1 MPIHTSPFP
10 TTHDTIGPSTLSS
23 PVQVPSSPPSPSPQS
38 RRNTDNDH
46 GNNGQNNQ
54 LTSASN
60 DVATLDLDKRLSQ
73 YTVDFNKFPGGS
85 KEKIEDVFE
94 DEDQGPE
101 FGGPED
107 FTLNLE
113 KYLNGTASPE
123 DRKQQDEDEPDSE
136 EDALPEYSP
145 SPSPRARH
153 HHSHNHEEAE
163 ESEFGPPVDMSTPSH
178 LMWRKNYGSGKEE
191 TRLELEDIEE
201 SLPSSPE
208 KDDSPSKSGKEN
220 GMEESRTFTTVLR
233 EIEDLHEQ
241 RRERDEKIE
250 ENQKELASAREEIQN
265 LRAELQL
272 KDSLLSEANGRLG
285 EEDVLREQ
293 LKALKQKADEKSTT
307 SENDAKEIAKLQ
319 EELKQAREQLEKRDE
334 ALEDSSTKLRE
345 LTASSELQLRQ
356 KNSEIEDLK
365 AQIDE
370 KELQIADADEDLAD
384 VQRQY
389 DILKDRIESLETR
402 NSPLEEKNILLEKE
416 LSAVKTELASQRN
429 AVLTMAVDLSIEVQG
444 KDYTEVIHRLQQQL
458 KDLKESGHD
467 HGKSTQVEE
476 ELQNK
481 LDQAQSALQRSV
493 TEKEVA
499 ETEWQRSKDLLAE
512 TRSLITT
519 IEGENIHLTARI
531 QELNSNLTKAREE
544 IDRLKEQHRQEL
556 ASINVQQT
564 PAKPD
569 ISTPDRT
576 NELREAH
583 RLEIQNL
590 REINTTSINDLR
602 TSYNDTI
609 QHLRAMLSTS
619 EKRATSLHNQLLETQ
634 STTTAQSHEI
644 DTLRSE
650 IEQLQST
657 LALKEEASAE
667 MDKMIAKSIEKR
679 EREWER
685 RTELLLKERDKM
697 GKALMWAWGEKEVG
711 KPSSSSS
718 ERAKNRDP
726 SASVAAAGDASGSEE
741 KKARQGYRY
750 KYVVRS

>member
-10 TTHDTIGPSTLSS
+10 TTHDTIGASTLSS
-23 PVQVPSSPPSPSPQS
+23 PEQVPSSPPSPSPQS
-38 RRNTDNDH
+38 RRNIDNNH
-46 GNNGQNNQ
+46 GNNVQ
-54 LTSASN
+54 TSN
-60 DVATLDLDKRLSQ
+60 DIATLDLDRRLSQ

-85 KEKIEDVFE
+85 KENIEDVFE
-94 DEDQGPE
+94 DENEGPE

-107 FTLNLE
+107 FTINLD
-113 KYLNGTASPE
+113 KYLEGTVSPE
-123 DRKQQDEDEPDSE
+123 GRKQQDEDDPDSE
-136 EDALPEYSP
+136 DDALPEYSP

-153 HHSHNHEEAE
+153 HHSHNQEEGE
-163 ESEFGPPVDMSTPSH
+163 ESEFGPPVDISTPSH
-178 LMWRKNYGSGKEE
+178 LMWRKNYGSAKEE

-208 KDDSPSKSGKEN
+208 KDDSPSKNGKEN

-250 ENQKELASAREEIQN
+250 ENQKQLASAREEIEN
-265 LRAELQL
+265 LRVELQL
-272 KDSLLSEANGRLG
+272 KDSLLVEANGRLG

-293 LKALKQKADEKSTT
+293 LKALQQNADEKATT
-307 SENDAKEIAKLQ
+307 SEDNAKEIAKLQ
-319 EELKQAREQLEKRDE
+319 DELRDARVQLEKRDE
-334 ALEDSSTKLRE
+334 ALEDSGTKLRE

-370 KELQIADADEDLAD
+370 KEIQIADADEEMVE

-389 DILKDRIESLETR
+389 DIFKERIESLETR

-416 LSAVKTELASQRN
+416 LSGVKAELASQRN
-429 AVLTMAVDLSIEVQG
+429 VVLTMAVDLSIEVQG
-444 KDYTEVIHRLQQQL
+444 KDYNEVIQSLQQQL
-458 KDLKESGHD
+458 KDLKESSHD
-467 HGKSTQVEE
+467 NGKSSQVE

-481 LDQAQSALQRSV
+481 IDQAQSALQRSV
-493 TEKEVA
+493 SEKEVA

-519 IEGENIHLTARI
+519 IEGENTRLTARI

-544 IDRLKEQHRQEL
+544 VDRLKEQHRHEL

-564 PAKPD
+564 PAQPI

-602 TSYNDTI
+602 ASYNDTI
-609 QHLRAMLSTS
+609 QHLRTMLSTS
-619 EKRATSLHNQLLETQ
+619 EKRATQLHNQLLETQ
-634 STTTAQSHEI
+634 STTTTQSHEI
-644 DTLRSE
+644 NSLRSE
-650 IEQLQST
+650 IENLQAT
-657 LALKEEASAE
+657 LALKEETSAE

-697 GKALMWAWGEKEVG
+697 GKALMHAWGENEVG
-711 KPSSSSS
+711 KPSSSS
-718 ERAKNRDP
+718 ERTKSRDNGGGG
-726 SASVAAAGDASGSEE
+726 AIGDGSGSEE

>member
-46 GNNGQNNQ
+46 GNNGQDNR

-73 YTVDFNKFPGGS
+73 YTVDFNKFPGGG

-113 KYLNGTASPE
+113 KYLNGTPSAE
-123 DRKQQDEDEPDSE
+123 DKKQQDDDEPDSE

-208 KDDSPSKSGKEN
+208 KDDSPSKTGKEN

-250 ENQKELASAREEIQN
+250 ENRKELASAREEIQN
-265 LRAELQL
+265 LQAELQL
-272 KDSLLSEANGRLG
+272 KDSLLSEASNRANEVG
-285 EEDVLREQ
+285 VLREQ
-293 LKALKQKADEKSTT
+293 LKALQKKPAT
-307 SENDAKEIAKLQ
+307 SDDDAKEITKLQ
-319 EELKQAREQLEKRDE
+319 EELKETREQLEKRDE

-416 LSAVKTELASQRN
+416 LSSVRAELASQRN

-444 KDYTEVIHRLQQQL
+444 KDYTEVIHSLQQQL
-458 KDLKESGHD
+458 KDLKESSHD

-476 ELQNK
+476 DLQSK
-481 LDQAQSALQRSV
+481 LDQAQFALQRSV
-493 TEKEVA
+493 AEKEVA

-519 IEGENIHLTARI
+519 IEGENTRLTARI

-556 ASINVQQT
+556 ATVDVQPTPAQPSINT
-564 PAKPD
+564 
-569 ISTPDRT
+569 TDRT

-619 EKRATSLHNQLLETQ
+619 EKRAVSLHNQLLETK
-634 STTTAQSHEI
+634 STTTTQSNEI
-644 DTLRSE
+644 NSLRSE

-657 LALKEEASAE
+657 LALKEETSAE

-711 KPSSSSS
+711 KPSS
-718 ERAKNRDP
+718 ERTKNRDAP
-726 SASVAAAGDASGSEE
+726 ASVAAAAGDTSGSEE

>member
-10 TTHDTIGPSTLSS
+10 TTHDTIGASTLSS

-38 RRNTDNDH
+38 RRNTDNNH

-60 DVATLDLDKRLSQ
+60 DVATFDLDRRLSQ
-73 YTVDFNKFPGGS
+73 YAVDFDKFPGGS
-85 KEKIEDVFE
+85 KENIEDIFE
-94 DEDQGPE
+94 DENQGPE

-107 FTLNLE
+107 FTMNLE

-123 DRKQQDEDEPDSE
+123 DRKQQDEDESDSE

-153 HHSHNHEEAE
+153 HHSQNQEEGE
-163 ESEFGPPVDMSTPSH
+163 ESEFGPPVDISTPSH
-178 LMWRKNYGSGKEE
+178 LMWRKNYGSAKEE

-208 KDDSPSKSGKEN
+208 KDDSPSKNGKES

-250 ENQKELASAREEIQN
+250 ENQKQLASAREEIEN

-293 LKALKQKADEKSTT
+293 LQALQLKTDEKGTT
-307 SENDAKEIAKLQ
+307 SEDDAKEIAKLQ
-319 EELKQAREQLEKRDE
+319 KELKDAREQLEKRDE
-334 ALEDSSTKLRE
+334 ALEDSGTKLRE
-345 LTASSELQLRQ
+345 LTANIELQLRQ

-370 KELQIADADEDLAD
+370 KEIQIADADEEMAE
-384 VQRQY
+384 VQRQF
-389 DILKDRIESLETR
+389 DIFKERIESLETR
-402 NSPLEEKNILLEKE
+402 NSPLEEKNIMLEKE
-416 LSAVKTELASQRN
+416 LSGVRAELASQRN

-444 KDYTEVIHRLQQQL
+444 KDYNEVIQSLQQQL
-458 KDLKESGHD
+458 EELKESSHGN
-467 HGKSTQVEE
+467 GKSHVEE
-476 ELQNK
+476 ELRNK
-481 LDQAQSALQRSV
+481 LDQAQSALQRSIS
-493 TEKEVA
+493 EKEVA
-499 ETEWQRSKDLLAE
+499 ETEWHRSKDLLAE

-519 IEGENIHLTARI
+519 IEGENTRLTARV
-531 QELNSNLTKAREE
+531 QELSSNLAKTREE
-544 IDRLKEQHRQEL
+544 VDRLKEQHRLETI
-556 ASINVQQT
+556 STTIQQT
-564 PAKPD
+564 PAQP
-569 ISTPDRT
+569 SASAPDRT

-602 TSYNDTI
+602 ASYNDTI

-619 EKRATSLHNQLLETQ
+619 EKRATQLHNQLLETQ
-634 STTTAQSHEI
+634 STTAIQSNEI
-644 DTLRSE
+644 LSLRSE
-650 IEQLQST
+650 IEDLQST
-657 LALKEEASAE
+657 LALKEETSAE

-711 KPSSSSS
+711 KPSSS
-718 ERAKNRDP
+718 ERTKSRDN
-726 SASVAAAGDASGSEE
+726 AGGGATGEGSGSEE

>member
-46 GNNGQNNQ
+46 GINGQDNQ
-54 LTSASN
+54 LISSSN

-73 YTVDFNKFPGGS
+73 YTVDFNKFPGGG

-113 KYLNGTASPE
+113 KYLNGTPSQE
-123 DRKQQDEDEPDSE
+123 DRKQQDDDEPDSE

-201 SLPSSPE
+201 SLPGSPE
-208 KDDSPSKSGKEN
+208 KDDSLSKTGKQN

-250 ENQKELASAREEIQN
+250 ENRKELASAREEIQN

-272 KDSLLSEANGRLG
+272 KDSLLSEANNRAN

-293 LKALKQKADEKSTT
+293 LKALQQKVAT
-307 SENDAKEIAKLQ
+307 SDDDAKEITKLQ
-319 EELKQAREQLEKRDE
+319 EELKEARAELEKRDE
-334 ALEDSSTKLRE
+334 ALEDSSAKLRE

-416 LSAVKTELASQRN
+416 LSSVRAELASQRN

-444 KDYTEVIHRLQQQL
+444 KDYTEVVHNLQQQFR
-458 KDLKESGHD
+458 DLKESSHD

-476 ELQNK
+476 DLQSK

-493 TEKEVA
+493 AEKEVA
-499 ETEWQRSKDLLAE
+499 EMEWQRSKDLLAE

-519 IEGENIHLTARI
+519 IEGENTRLTARI

-556 ASINVQQT
+556 ASVNVQPT
-564 PAKPD
+564 PAQPS
-569 ISTPDRT
+569 INIPDRT

-619 EKRATSLHNQLLETQ
+619 EKRAVSLHNQLLETQ
-634 STTTAQSHEI
+634 STTNTQSNEI
-644 DTLRSE
+644 NSLRSE

-657 LALKEEASAE
+657 LALKEETSAE

-711 KPSSSSS
+711 KSSS
-718 ERAKNRDP
+718 ERTKNRD
-726 SASVAAAGDASGSEE
+726 ASTSVAAAAGDASGSED

>member
-10 TTHDTIGPSTLSS
+10 TTHDTIGASTLSS

-38 RRNTDNDH
+38 RRKTDNNH
-46 GNNGQNNQ
+46 LSSNGHNDQ
-54 LTSASN
+54 LTSAPN

-73 YTVDFNKFPGGS
+73 YSVDWNKFPGGS
-85 KEKIEDVFE
+85 KENIEDVFE

-113 KYLNGTASPE
+113 MYLNGTASPE
-123 DRKQQDEDEPDSE
+123 DRKQQNDDDPDSE

-153 HHSHNHEEAE
+153 HHSHNQEEGE

-208 KDDSPSKSGKEN
+208 KEDSPSKNGKEN
-220 GMEESRTFTTVLR
+220 GMEESQTFTTVLR
-233 EIEDLHEQ
+233 KIEDLTEQ
-241 RRERDEKIE
+241 RRERDEKIQ
-250 ENQKELASAREEIQN
+250 ENQKQLASAREEIEH

-272 KDSLLSEANGRLG
+272 KDSLLSEVNNRLG

-293 LKALKQKADEKSTT
+293 LKALKQKADEKAT
-307 SENDAKEIAKLQ
+307 SSEDDVKEITKLQ
-319 EELKQAREQLEKRDE
+319 EELRDAREQLEKRDE
-334 ALEDSSTKLRE
+334 ALQDSGTKLRE

-370 KELQIADADEDLAD
+370 KELQVADADEDLAE

-389 DILKDRIESLETR
+389 DILKNRIESLERR
-402 NSPLEEKNILLEKE
+402 NSPLEEKNILLEKA
-416 LSAVKTELASQRN
+416 LSSLKTELASQRN
-429 AVLTMAVDLSIEVQG
+429 AVLTMAVDLSVEVQG
-444 KDYTEVIHRLQQQL
+444 KDYNEVISSLQQQFKEL
-458 KDLKESGHD
+458 KDSGHD
-467 HGKSTQVEE
+467 HGKSSRVEG
-476 ELQNK
+476 ELQSK
-481 LDQAQSALQRSV
+481 LDQAQSALQRSI

-499 ETEWQRSKDLLAE
+499 ETECQRSKDLLSE

-519 IEGENIHLTARI
+519 IEAENTRLTARI
-531 QELNSNLTKAREE
+531 QELNCNLTKAREE
-544 IDRLKEQHRQEL
+544 VDRLKEQHRHEL

-564 PAKPD
+564 PAQP
-569 ISTPDRT
+569 ITSSPDRM

-590 REINTTSINDLR
+590 REINTNSINDLR

-609 QHLRAMLSTS
+609 QHLRTMLSTS
-619 EKRATSLHNQLLETQ
+619 EKRANSLHNQVAETQ
-634 STTTAQSHEI
+634 STTITQANEITA
-644 DTLRSE
+644 LKSE
-650 IEQLQST
+650 IQQLQST
-657 LALKEEASAE
+657 LALKEETSAE

-711 KPSSSSS
+711 KHSSS
-718 ERAKNRDP
+718 EKTKSRDNGGGD
-726 SASVAAAGDASGSEE
+726 AAAGDASGSEE

>member
-23 PVQVPSSPPSPSPQS
+23 PVQIPSSPPSPSPQS
-38 RRNTDNDH
+38 RQNTDNDH
-46 GNNGQNNQ
+46 GNNGQDNQ

-73 YTVDFNKFPGGS
+73 YTIDFNKFPGGT
-85 KEKIEDVFE
+85 KEKIEDVFD

-113 KYLNGTASPE
+113 KYLNGTPSPE
-123 DRKQQDEDEPDSE
+123 DRKQQDDDEPDSE

-153 HHSHNHEEAE
+153 HHSQHHEEAE

-208 KDDSPSKSGKEN
+208 KDDSPSKTGKEN

-250 ENQKELASAREEIQN
+250 ENRKELASAREEIQN
-265 LRAELQL
+265 LRAELKL
-272 KDSLLSEANGRLG
+272 KDSLLSEANNRAN

-293 LKALKQKADEKSTT
+293 LKALQKKAAT
-307 SENDAKEIAKLQ
+307 SDDDAKEITKLQ
-319 EELKQAREQLEKRDE
+319 EELKEAREQLEKRDE

-402 NSPLEEKNILLEKE
+402 NGPLEEKNILLEKE
-416 LSAVKTELASQRN
+416 LSSVRAELASQRN
-429 AVLTMAVDLSIEVQG
+429 AVLTMAVDLSIEVKG
-444 KDYTEVIHRLQQQL
+444 KDYTEVIRSLQQQL
-458 KDLKESGHD
+458 KDLKESSHD

-476 ELQNK
+476 DLQSK

-493 TEKEVA
+493 AEKEVA

-512 TRSLITT
+512 SRSLITT
-519 IEGENIHLTARI
+519 IEGENTRLTARI
-531 QELNSNLTKAREE
+531 QELNSNLAKAREE
-544 IDRLKEQHRQEL
+544 VDRLKEQHRHEL
-556 ASINVQQT
+556 ASVNVQSK
-564 PAKPD
+564 PAQPS
-569 ISTPDRT
+569 INTPDRT

-590 REINTTSINDLR
+590 REINATSINDLR

-619 EKRATSLHNQLLETQ
+619 EKRAASLHDQLLETQ
-634 STTTAQSHEI
+634 STTTTQSNEI
-644 DTLRSE
+644 NSLRSE

-657 LALKEEASAE
+657 LVLKEETSAE

-711 KPSSSSS
+711 KPSS
-718 ERAKNRDP
+718 ERTKNRDAF
-726 SASVAAAGDASGSEE
+726 ASVAAAAGDASGSEE